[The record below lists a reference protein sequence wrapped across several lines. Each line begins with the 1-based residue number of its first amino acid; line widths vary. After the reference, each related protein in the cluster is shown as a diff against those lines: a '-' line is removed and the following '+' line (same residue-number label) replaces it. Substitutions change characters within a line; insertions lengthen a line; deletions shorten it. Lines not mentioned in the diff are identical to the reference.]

1 MNQLDQIIRCREKQN
16 GMGNPKQKGSI
27 TLGHV
32 YANALDAAS
41 EHLFWATAAQ
51 EDMVAIGLPYSRK
64 M

>member
-1 MNQLDQIIRCREKQN
+1 
-16 GMGNPKQKGSI
+16 MGNPKQKGSI